1 MGSLYRDIEHFS
13 AEYIGGADASG
24 YHGCPCS
31 VGAGI
36 RSLGPA
42 QSEFHDAVSLGRVDD
57 ALCLGGNEALVIDD
71 IEQRCLDE
79 LGLHN
84 GGNDLDKGF
93 PGENHGT
100 LRNGVNI
107 ACKAEF
113 IEIAQKVLLKHIQA
127 SQVFNVAV
135 IKMQVLNVLN
145 DLLQSSTDGKAVAV
159 GIGPVKH
166 VEYNGFVGVLFFE
179 IPLHHG

>member
-1 MGSLYRDIEHFS
+1 M
-13 AEYIGGADASG
+13 
-24 YHGCPCS
+24 
-31 VGAGI
+31 
-36 RSLGPA
+36 
-42 QSEFHDAVSLGRVDD
+42 
-57 ALCLGGNEALVIDD
+57 IDD

-79 LGLHN
+79 LGLLM
-84 GGNDLDKGF
+84 GAMTLTRGSLGK
-93 PGENHGT
+93 PRY

-145 DLLQSSTDGKAVAV
+145 DLLQSGTDGKAVAV
-159 GIGPVKH
+159 GM
-166 VEYNGFVGVLFFE
+166 VL
-179 IPLHHG
+179 